1 MSPRRRIKRKPLWL
15 TLFAASVGCLSY
27 ILLLPIWQA
36 QGSLTLSPQDL
47 YGSRIIDV
55 LIFTW
60 CLWIG
65 ASVGSFLNVVAWRM
79 PRGQSVNGRSH
90 CPRCQA
96 KLRARDN
103 VPILGW
109 LSLGGRCYC
118 CRLPISVRYP
128 IVELAVGLSLA
139 LVAFA
144 EIYRINLPR
153 QFVRHHV
160 SPFAMPII
168 ETQSVLLMLYHI
180 VALAFSWA
188 CGLIRLDGHGLP
200 KILIKLSLVF
210 AVLPILA
217 EPNLMVLPWQVA
229 VASDWSSEGRYLD
242 AVMRV
247 LTSFVAATV
256 MARILVPAFCPNADL
271 KLDPLGKSS
280 ERLVDLIVILAIP
293 SLVVGWHALPAIVL
307 IASVFAA
314 ILQPKFDWKKDAL
327 GCFAV
332 AIPVALAIQIL
343 FWRSLHAPLPFAG
356 TEQGT
361 WLWPSEG
368 GLPWVILGWF
378 GMTLLISFWLRDIKK
393 TVSPSPLLE
402 GLGGA
407 KDPEEFEES
416 IPSKGNEYR
425 VTTQE
430 GVSPDQV
437 TSAPQ
442 EVD

>member
-1 MSPRRRIKRKPLWL
+1 M
-15 TLFAASVGCLSY
+15 
-27 ILLLPIWQA
+27 
-36 QGSLTLSPQDL
+36 SPQDL

-79 PRGQSVNGRSH
+79 PRRQSVNGRSH
-90 CPRCQA
+90 CPRCRA

-128 IVELAVGLSLA
+128 TVELAVGLSLA

-168 ETQSVLLMLYHI
+168 ETQSVVLMLYHI

-200 KILIKLSLVF
+200 KRLIKLSLVI
-210 AVLPILA
+210 AVLPILT

-307 IASVFAA
+307 IASVLAA

-327 GCFAV
+327 GCFAL

-343 FWRSLHAPLPFAG
+343 FWRSLHAPLPIAG
-356 TEQGT
+356 TKQGT

-393 TVSPSPLLE
+393 TVSSRPLLE
-402 GLGGA
+402 DLGVSTE
-407 KDPEEFEES
+407 PEEVQES
-416 IPSKGNEYR
+416 MASKQNKHK
-425 VTTQE
+425 VVTQE
-430 GVSPDQV
+430 GASRDQV

-442 EVD
+442 EVDGVDS